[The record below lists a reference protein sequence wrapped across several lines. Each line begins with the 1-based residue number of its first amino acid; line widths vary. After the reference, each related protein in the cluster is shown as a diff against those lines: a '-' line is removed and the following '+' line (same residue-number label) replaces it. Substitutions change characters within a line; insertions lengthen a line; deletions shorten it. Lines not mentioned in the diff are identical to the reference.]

1 VTPAHQVPPS
11 LATDGLTNARTRIVG
26 NRTGAS
32 AELVI
37 AVVRAGQQFGAVVV
51 RWFRTVASIIT
62 PLGWLTTVLVVP
74 SLVLGYRWSWTTL
87 VLLGFVGLA
96 IMIIAAGYLITVT
109 TLEVTL
115 VIPQPRVVAGDYA
128 RGIVTV
134 KNSRRRRSGATIVE
148 VPIAQG
154 FTELTVPSLTGS
166 AEHSAEFSIPALR
179 RGRVLVGPART
190 VRADPVGLVRKV
202 VSWGEAVELFV
213 HPKTTGIPSVSSGVL
228 RDLEGTP
235 TRDITD
241 SDVSFHALREY
252 RAGDDRRYIH
262 WKSTAKTG
270 VHMVRQFEETRRSHI
285 MIAMT
290 LAQSDY
296 ATEEEFELAVSATG
310 SLGAR
315 AIRDV
320 REVSVVVSEKTPEFA
335 RRKTLALR
343 QLSTVTRD
351 RLLDDLTIVE
361 PHSTALSILDLARVA
376 GPEAFGVSIAF
387 LICGSSVSAATLR
400 AATAK
405 FPLGITVIAVVCA
418 PDVAPGLR
426 HVAGDWVLTIGF
438 LEDLRT
444 ALSRIAAQ

>member
-1 VTPAHQVPPS
+1 

-26 NRTGAS
+26 NRTGAP

-37 AVVRAGQQFGAVVV
+37 ALVRGGQQIGGTVRRWLRLVAAV
-51 RWFRTVASIIT
+51 IT
-62 PLGWLTTVLVVP
+62 PLGWLIAVCVVP
-74 SLVLGYRWSWTTL
+74 LLALGFRWSWTTL
-87 VLLGFVGLA
+87 VLLGFVGIATL
-96 IMIIAAGYLITVT
+96 MIAAGYLITVT
-109 TLEVTL
+109 TLGVTL
-115 VIPQPRVVAGDYA
+115 VIPQPRVVAGDDA
-128 RGIVTV
+128 RGIVAV

-148 VPIAQG
+148 VPIAQS
-154 FTELTVPSLTGS
+154 FTELTVPSLVGS

-179 RGRVLVGPART
+179 RGRVSVGPART
-190 VRADPVGLVRKV
+190 VRADPVGIVRKV
-202 VSWGEAVELFV
+202 VSWGDAVELFV

-252 RAGDDRRYIH
+252 QAGDDRRYIH

-296 ATEEEFELAVSATG
+296 TTEEEFELAVSAAG
-310 SLGAR
+310 SLGVR

-335 RRKTLALR
+335 RRKTLAVR
-343 QLSTVTRD
+343 HLSTVTRD
-351 RLLDDLTIVE
+351 RLLDDLTDVE
-361 PHSTALSILDLARVA
+361 PDSTALSILDVARVA
-376 GPEAFGVSIAF
+376 GPDAFGVSIAF

-418 PDVAPGLR
+418 PNAVPGLR
-426 HVAGDWVLTIGF
+426 QVAGLWVLTIGF
-438 LEDLRT
+438 LDDLRS
-444 ALSRIAAQ
+444 ALSRVAAQ

>member
-1 VTPAHQVPPS
+1 MTPAIQAPSS

-26 NRTGAS
+26 NRTGAP
-32 AELVI
+32 AELLI
-37 AVVRAGQQFGAVVV
+37 ALVRGGQQIGGTV
-51 RWFRTVASIIT
+51 RRWLGLVATVIT
-62 PLGWLTTVLVVP
+62 PLGWLIAVCVVP
-74 SLVLGYRWSWTTL
+74 LLALGFRWSWTTL
-87 VLLGFVGLA
+87 VLLGFVGIATL
-96 IMIIAAGYLITVT
+96 MIAAGYLITVT
-109 TLEVTL
+109 TLGVTL
-115 VIPQPRVVAGDYA
+115 VIPQPRVVAGDDA
-128 RGIVTV
+128 RGIVAV

-148 VPIAQG
+148 VPIAQS
-154 FTELTVPSLTGS
+154 FTELTVPSLVGS

-179 RGRVLVGPART
+179 RGRVSVGPART
-190 VRADPVGLVRKV
+190 VRADPVGIVRKV
-202 VSWGEAVELFV
+202 VSWGDAVELFV

-252 RAGDDRRYIH
+252 QAGDDRRYIH

-296 ATEEEFELAVSATG
+296 TTEEEFELAVSAAG
-310 SLGAR
+310 SLGVR

-335 RRKTLALR
+335 RRKTLAVR
-343 QLSTVTRD
+343 HLSTVTRD
-351 RLLDDLTIVE
+351 RLLDDLTDVE
-361 PHSTALSILDLARVA
+361 PDSTALSILDVARVA
-376 GPEAFGVSIAF
+376 GPDAFGVSIAF

-418 PDVAPGLR
+418 PNAVPGLR
-426 HVAGDWVLTIGF
+426 QVAGLWVLTIGF
-438 LEDLRT
+438 LDDLRS
-444 ALSRIAAQ
+444 ALSRVAAQ